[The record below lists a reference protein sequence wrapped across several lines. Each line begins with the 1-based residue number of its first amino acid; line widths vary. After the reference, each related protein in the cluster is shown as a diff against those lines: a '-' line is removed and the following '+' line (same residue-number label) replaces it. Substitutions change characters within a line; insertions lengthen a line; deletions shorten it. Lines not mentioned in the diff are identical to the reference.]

1 MSTPFDAKRWRV
13 ERARGHKRTTDPK
26 RAQIHVQ
33 TLTATH
39 GVSIRA
45 IAETAG
51 VTPSVISN
59 LNRGICPGLK
69 VTTEKAIL
77 AVTPQAIFNRPLQTG
92 FVPNIGARRRIQA
105 LMAIGYRHQDLTPQ
119 LGFSTGT
126 LLHQIG
132 EWISKAKHDAVAALY
147 EELWDTP
154 GPAPA
159 TSRVRIEKA
168 GYAPPMAWD
177 DDTIDD
183 PNAEPDLGE
192 KQLKKDTIAEDV
204 EFLAKTGATREEI
217 AARLADGNWKTVE
230 KQLQRAGRNDLVALV
245 KTDVRDNARHASRRH
260 AA

>member
-33 TLTATH
+33 TLTASY

-51 VTPSVISN
+51 VTPALISE

-69 VTTEKAIL
+69 VSTEKAIL
-77 AVTPQAIFNRPLQTG
+77 AVTPHAILNRPLRTG

-119 LGFSTGT
+119 VGFSTGT

-132 EWISKAKHDAVAALY
+132 EWISKAKHDAVVELY
-147 EELWDTP
+147 DRLWNVP

-159 TSRVRIEKA
+159 TSRVRIAKA
-168 GYAPPMAWD
+168 GYAPL
-177 DDTIDD
+177 T
-183 PNAEPDLGE
+183 
-192 KQLKKDTIAEDV
+192 
-204 EFLAKTGATREEI
+204 KTGATRDEI
-217 AARLADGNWKTVE
+217 GERLADGNWKTVE
-230 KQLQRAGRNDLVALV
+230 KQLQRAGRHDLIALV
-245 KTDVRDNARHASRRH
+245 KTDVRDNARHARRGH